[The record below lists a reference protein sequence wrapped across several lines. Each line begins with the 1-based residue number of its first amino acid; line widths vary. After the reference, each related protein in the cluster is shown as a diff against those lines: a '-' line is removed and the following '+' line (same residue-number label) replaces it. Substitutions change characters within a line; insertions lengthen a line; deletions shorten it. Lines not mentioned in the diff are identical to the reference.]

1 MDLFVSLCKNY
12 FLLAALLLIPVSTYA
27 QSTTDAETLFEQAE
41 EIFRDGDYEQSKE
54 MFEEASETFCTAPIQ
69 AETCIEVKTY
79 LSDIGRI
86 DRNFVSSEQILEEAE
101 QILREELGTPHPL
114 QMEINTQKIF
124 LYVNMTHFEEA
135 GQVVQQTMELVNE
148 PEFSGLPRAR
158 GYMAKGYLEDAAGD
172 FHESLNSYSEAVES
186 LEGFER
192 DDEILRFLS
201 HCYNNMG
208 LLTRRLGDVQGAMD
222 YFLQAL
228 DVTQT
233 LYGESHPQVGILHN
247 SIGTIYYIMGD
258 YGQAADYFL
267 STADI
272 FREHYGENHE
282 RVAGAYNNAGVV
294 FTEMDDIERAAQT
307 LEKAQRIKEN
317 ILGENHIDT
326 AIGYS
331 NLASIYMENENF
343 DAALENYQKSIAV
356 REEIYGDEHP
366 NLISPYTNLGEF
378 YTKTEQFDL
387 AREYLDEALQIT
399 KNRLGDNHP
408 EAWTIRLNIGDTF
421 MEEEEFETA
430 LGHYENAFNMI
441 IEESGI
447 QPQNG
452 FDAGRVSHP
461 IQFMESATN
470 IGNVLLKLYEKE
482 GGIEKLHRS
491 IENYSIS
498 TTVVDFLQRS
508 YQSEASK
515 LNLVDQNY
523 SIFTNTIRAF
533 SYLYEETGDEKWLS
547 EILTTSELSRSR
559 IALELLQD
567 LEAKNFAGVP
577 RDILDQESTINTQIA
592 DYYQK
597 LHAEQEKG
605 FEASQDRISSF
616 RDSLFESRRELNNLT
631 QKLEQQY
638 PDYYRLKYDQS
649 YADREVVVDLLEQD
663 EALINYIVSDE
674 EIFALV
680 LDKSDIRFYSLG
692 ESDSLSTRVK
702 SLRNSVLS
710 DHSAEYSK
718 VAKELHDQL
727 IEPIL
732 SEININSLIIVP
744 DQSLHYLPFEMLLS
758 EASENSTYEELPYLI
773 HDYKISYVPS
783 ATVLKMLTEQKIPN
797 PQNIFAA
804 APFNESA
811 VPFNEK
817 VTASRY
823 MADLS
828 PLPLTQYETNE
839 IAKIFAEKESLLE
852 YVFPEEVKILLGKQA
867 TKSTIETT
875 SFEEYGYIHFA
886 THAFVNEQDPS
897 LSGIVFWGDQDD
909 DGMIYVNDIYNMR
922 MNADL
927 VVLGACETGLGTVYK
942 GEGMIGF
949 TRSFI
954 YGGASNLM
962 VSMWKVNDQP
972 TANLMINFYRYVKDG
987 HSYSGAL
994 QMAKIDLI
1002 NQPEFAAPRNWA
1014 AFILQGR

>member
-1 MDLFVSLCKNY
+1 MFHCKNY
-12 FLLAALLLIPVSTYA
+12 FLLAALLLIPVLTRA
-27 QSTTDAETLFEQAE
+27 QSTTDAETLFDKAE

-79 LSDIGRI
+79 LSDIDRI

-101 QILREELGTPHPL
+101 QILQRELGTPHPL

-124 LYVNMTHFEEA
+124 LYVNMTQFEEA
-135 GQVVQQTMELVNE
+135 GRVVQRTMELVNE

-186 LEGFER
+186 LEGIER

-233 LYGESHPQVGILHN
+233 LYGESHPQVGIVHN

-272 FREHYGENHE
+272 FRENYGENHE

-356 REEIYGDEHP
+356 REEIYGDDHP

-378 YTKTEQFDL
+378 YTKTEQFNL

-399 KNRLGDNHP
+399 KNRLGENHP

-421 MEEEEFETA
+421 MGEEEFETA
-430 LGHYENAFNMI
+430 LGHYEKAFNMI
-441 IEESGI
+441 VEESGI

-470 IGNVLLKLYEKE
+470 IGNVLLKLYEEE
-482 GGIEKLHRS
+482 GGIERLYQS

-523 SIFTNTIRAF
+523 SIFTNSIRAYN
-533 SYLYEETGDEKWLS
+533 YLYEETGDEQWLS

-577 RDILDQESTINTQIA
+577 REILDQESTINTQIA

-616 RDSLFESRRELNNLT
+616 RDSLFESRRELKNLT
-631 QKLEQQY
+631 QRLEEQY

-649 YADREVVVDLLEQD
+649 YANREVVVDLLEQD

-692 ESDSLSTRVK
+692 KSDSLSTRVK

-710 DHSAEYSK
+710 DRSEQYSK
-718 VAKELHDQL
+718 VANELYNQL

-744 DQSLHYLPFEMLLS
+744 DQSLHYLPFEMLLI
-758 EASENSTYEELPYLI
+758 EASENSSYYELPYLI
-773 HDYKISYVPS
+773 RDYKISYVPS
-783 ATVLKMLTEQKIPN
+783 ATVLQMLKEQKIQN
-797 PQNIFAA
+797 PQNLFAV
-804 APFNESA
+804 APFNESTIKFEEEA
-811 VPFNEK
+811 S
-817 VTASRY
+817 ASRY
-823 MADLS
+823 MAGLS
-828 PLPLTQYETNE
+828 PLPLTQYETGE
-839 IAKIFAEKESLLE
+839 IAKIFEERDSLLE
-852 YVFPEEVKILLGKQA
+852 YIFPEEVKILLGEEA

-875 SFEEYGYIHFA
+875 SFEQYGYIHFA

-897 LSGIVFWGDQDD
+897 LSGIVFWGEQDD

-949 TRSFI
+949 TRAFI
-954 YGGASNLM
+954 YAGASNLM

-972 TANLMINFYRYVKDG
+972 TANLMIKFYRYVKEG
-987 HSYSGAL
+987 HSYSEAL

-1002 NQPEFAAPRNWA
+1002 DQPEFAAPRNWA